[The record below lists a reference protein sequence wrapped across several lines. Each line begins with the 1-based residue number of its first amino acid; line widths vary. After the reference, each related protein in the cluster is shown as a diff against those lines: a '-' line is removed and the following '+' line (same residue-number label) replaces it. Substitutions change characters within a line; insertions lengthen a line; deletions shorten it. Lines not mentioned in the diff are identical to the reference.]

1 MTRKIRFADA
11 ASRLPRCQPLPCG
24 RRVRAPEA
32 VRAWVASVAE
42 MGDFDRILT
51 SHFASPIAAK
61 PADYT
66 AAFRYLDGPTN
77 EPPIAC
83 EDWAL
88 LDGLNTLIAD
98 QKLGAPVV
106 YDFKQGCKSVL

>member
-1 MTRKIRFADA
+1 MQGRLLRAPILRAFADA
-11 ASRLPRCQPLPCG
+11 
-24 RRVRAPEA
+24 RAPEA

-51 SHFASPIAAK
+51 SHFASPIAAT
-61 PADYT
+61 PSDYA
-66 AAFRYLDGPTN
+66 AAFRYLNGPTS

-88 LDGLNTLIAD
+88 LDGLNSLIDD

-106 YDFKQGCKSVL
+106 YDFKQGCKSAQ